1 METETTLNRSADH
14 GAGPDHTYQ
23 DHHSNEHDH
32 DHHHH
37 DHDDDDHDHD
47 HAAGPGEYV
56 RLGVM
61 ALIIIA
67 SLTGWWRSFMDRDW
81 LAFAGTVIG
90 GFPIYKEAWENLLKR
105 RMTMELSMTIALVAA
120 LAIGQFFT
128 AIVIA
133 FFVLFAELLEG
144 YTVGGG
150 RKAIQKLIDALPRQV
165 TVRRDGREQQLSAD
179 SLTPGETIVIRPGER
194 IPVDGIVVKGASFV
208 DQSSITGESLPV
220 EKVESAKVFAGTIN
234 KNGVLEVSVERV
246 GRDTTFGKIIQVVE
260 QAEKSKAPVER
271 IADRLA
277 AGLVY
282 FAFGAAV
289 LTFLVTR
296 NLTATIAVIIVA
308 GACGVAAGTPL
319 AILAGIGSA
328 ARRGIIVKGG
338 LYLEKLAEIDTIVLD
353 KTGTLT
359 LGVPEVT
366 GVHVA
371 NGITEETVLLNAAI
385 AEQHSE
391 HPLGEAIVR
400 AAKNRQLSWPQ
411 YSDLRYVPGKGL
423 SCRDGANQITVG
435 TATFLE
441 ENGVRIDS
449 SGAAL
454 PLLKPGESPVYVARD
469 TTLLGTISLADRL
482 RSEAIQAITELNA
495 QGYRT
500 LLLTGDSTD
509 IATTIGQQLGVEE
522 AKGDLLP
529 EQKLDVI
536 RNLLKGG
543 RKVAMVGDGI
553 NDAPALA
560 EATVGIAMGGGTD
573 VALETADITLM
584 TADLSRLVEVF
595 QIAKR
600 CYRVIM
606 FNFWGTIAVDT
617 MGIALAFLG
626 LLAPIVAALI
636 HVGSEL
642 TFILNS
648 ARLFRSG
655 LAKGRNGEWANG
667 RDGERATG
675 RIDDCHEVA

>member
-1 METETTLNRSADH
+1 MKTTSKTIDSTGHLAEESHRHHPHSH
-14 GAGPDHTYQ
+14 GQ
-23 DHHSNEHDH
+23 DHDHHYDDHEGHDH
-32 DHHHH
+32 DHQTETA
-37 DHDDDDHDHD
+37 D
-47 HAAGPGEYV
+47 YV
-56 RLGVM
+56 RLGLM
-61 ALIIIA
+61 GIIVVA
-67 SLTGWWRSFMDRDW
+67 SLTGWWRPFMNRDW

-90 GFPIYKEAWENLLKR
+90 GFPIYQEAWENLRKR
-105 RMTMELSMTIALVAA
+105 RMTMELSMTIALLSA

-150 RKAIQKLIDALPRQV
+150 RRAIENLINALPRHV
-165 TVRRDGREQQLSAD
+165 TVRRNGQESELKAEELSI
-179 SLTPGETIVIRPGER
+179 GEVIVIRPGER
-194 IPVDGIVVKGASFV
+194 IPVDGTVIKGSSYV
-208 DQSSITGESLPV
+208 DQSSITGESLPI
-220 EKVESAKVFAGTIN
+220 EKTGQSKVFAGTIN

-260 QAEKSKAPVER
+260 QAEKSKAPVQR

-282 FAFGAAV
+282 FALGAAV

-338 LYLEKLAEIDTIVLD
+338 LYLEKLAEIDTIILD

-359 LGVPEVT
+359 MGIPEVT
-366 GVHVA
+366 GIRVA
-371 NGITEETVLLNAAI
+371 DGATEREVLENAAI

-391 HPLGEAIVR
+391 HPIGEAVIRKSR
-400 AAKNRQLSWPQ
+400 AAKVSLRE
-411 YSDLRYVPGKGL
+411 YSDLQYIPGKGVTCL
-423 SCRDGANQITVG
+423 DRGSKVVVG
-435 TATFLE
+435 TRTLLE
-441 ENGVRIDS
+441 ENGIDAN
-449 SGAAL
+449 GAASFQSDT
-454 PLLKPGESPVYVARD
+454 KPGETLVYVGRNK
-469 TTLLGTISLADRL
+469 TVLGALTIADQL
-482 RSEAIQAITELNA
+482 RSEAIQAVDRLKK

-500 LLLTGDSTD
+500 ILLSGDSSE
-509 IATTIGQQLGVEE
+509 AASAIGAQLGVHE
-522 AKGDLLP
+522 AIGNLLP
-529 EQKLDVI
+529 EQKLEKV
-536 RNLLKGG
+536 RELLQQG
-543 RKVAMVGDGI
+543 RKVAMVGDGV

-584 TADLSRLVEVF
+584 TSDLSRLTEVLG
-595 QIAKR
+595 IAKR

-617 MGIALAFLG
+617 LGIILAFCG
-626 LLAPIVAALI
+626 LLAPIIAALI

-642 TFILNS
+642 AFILNS
-648 ARLFRSG
+648 ARLFRSPV
-655 LAKGRNGEWANG
+655 RP
-667 RDGERATG
+667 
-675 RIDDCHEVA
+675 

>member
-1 METETTLNRSADH
+1 MKTSGKTIDSTTHLAEESPHHHPHSHGQFHGHDEHDH
-14 GAGPDHTYQ
+14 EG
-23 DHHSNEHDH
+23 HDH
-32 DHHHH
+32 DHQTGTA
-37 DHDDDDHDHD
+37 D
-47 HAAGPGEYV
+47 YL
-56 RLGVM
+56 RLGLM
-61 ALIIIA
+61 GIIVVA
-67 SLTGWWRSFMDRDW
+67 SLTGWWRPFMNRDW

-90 GFPIYKEAWENLLKR
+90 GFPIYKEAWENLRKR
-105 RMTMELSMTIALVAA
+105 RMTMELSMTIALLAA

-150 RKAIQKLIDALPRQV
+150 RRAIENLINALPRHV
-165 TVRRDGREQQLSAD
+165 TVRRNGQESELKAEELSI
-179 SLTPGETIVIRPGER
+179 GEVIVIRPGER
-194 IPVDGIVVKGASFV
+194 IPVDGTVIKGSSYV
-208 DQSSITGESLPV
+208 DQSSITGESLPI
-220 EKVESAKVFAGTIN
+220 EKTEQSKVFAGTIN

-260 QAEKSKAPVER
+260 EAEKSKAPVQR

-282 FAFGAAV
+282 FALGGAV

-338 LYLEKLAEIDTIVLD
+338 LYLEKLADIDTIVLD

-359 LGVPEVT
+359 MGVPEVT
-366 GVHVA
+366 GIRVA
-371 NGITEETVLLNAAI
+371 DGATENEVLENAAI

-391 HPLGEAIVR
+391 HPIGEAVIR
-400 AAKNRQLSWPQ
+400 KARMAKVSLRDYSHLQ
-411 YSDLRYVPGKGL
+411 YIPGKGVTCIDRG
-423 SCRDGANQITVG
+423 SKIAVG
-435 TATFLE
+435 TRTLLE
-441 ENGVRIDS
+441 ENGINAN
-449 SGAAL
+449 GAASFL
-454 PLLKPGESPVYVARD
+454 SDTKPGETLVYVGRE
-469 TTLLGTISLADRL
+469 TEILGALTIADQL
-482 RSEAIQAITELNA
+482 RSEAIQAVEQLKK

-500 LLLTGDSTD
+500 VLLSGDSSE
-509 IATTIGQQLGVEE
+509 AASAIGIQLGVHE
-522 AKGDLLP
+522 AIGNLLP
-529 EQKLDVI
+529 EQKLEKV
-536 RNLLKGG
+536 REFLQQG
-543 RKVAMVGDGI
+543 RKVAMVGDGV

-584 TADLSRLVEVF
+584 TSDLSRLVEVLN
-595 QIAKR
+595 IAKR
-600 CYRVIM
+600 CYRVIR

-617 MGIALAFLG
+617 LGIVLAFFG
-626 LLAPIVAALI
+626 LLAPIIAALI

-642 TFILNS
+642 AFILNS
-648 ARLFRSG
+648 ARLFRSSV
-655 LAKGRNGEWANG
+655 RP
-667 RDGERATG
+667 
-675 RIDDCHEVA
+675 

>member
-1 METETTLNRSADH
+1 MKTQLAEETLV
-14 GAGPDHTYQ
+14 PDHHPHN
-23 DHHSNEHDH
+23 DHDRHDH
-32 DHHHH
+32 
-37 DHDDDDHDHD
+37 DDHDHD
-47 HAAGPGEYV
+47 HAAGPAEYV

-61 ALIIIA
+61 ALIVVA
-67 SLTGWWRSFMDRDW
+67 SLIGWWRPFMNRDW
-81 LAFAGTVIG
+81 LAFAGTIIG

-105 RMTMELSMTIALVAA
+105 RMTMELSMTIALLSA

-150 RKAIQKLIDALPRQV
+150 RRAIEQLLNTLPRRV
-165 TVRRDGREQQLSAD
+165 TVRRNGEESELSAEELALGD
-179 SLTPGETIVIRPGER
+179 TIVIRPGER
-194 IPVDGIVVKGASFV
+194 IPVDGVVNKGSSYV

-220 EKVESAKVFAGTIN
+220 EKTEQSKVFAGTIN

-260 QAEKSKAPVER
+260 QAEKSKAPVQR

-282 FAFGAAV
+282 FALAAAV
-289 LTFLVTR
+289 LTFIVTH
-296 NLTATIAVIIVA
+296 NLTSTIAVIIVA

-328 ARRGIIVKGG
+328 ARRGIVVKGG

-359 LGVPEVT
+359 MGVPAVT
-366 GVHVA
+366 GIRAVDGA
-371 NGITEETVLLNAAI
+371 TDRDVLESAAI

-400 AAKNRQLSWPQ
+400 KARAEQLSVSEYSGLQ
-411 YSDLRYVPGKGL
+411 YIPGKGL
-423 SCRDGANQITVG
+423 ICFFAGSKIVVG
-435 TATFLE
+435 TRALLE
-441 ENGVRIDS
+441 ENGVSFDPKSLENGI
-449 SGAAL
+449 
-454 PLLKPGESPVYVARD
+454 KPGETLVFVGRD
-469 TTLLGTISLADRL
+469 LRLLGSLTVADRL
-482 RSEAIQAITELNA
+482 RDEAIDAVAELK
-495 QGYRT
+495 QKGYRT
-500 LLLTGDSTD
+500 VLLTGDSSE
-509 IATTIGQQLGVEE
+509 AASAIGDRLGVHE
-522 AKGDLLP
+522 AIGDLLP
-529 EQKLDVI
+529 DEKLQKI
-536 RNLLKGG
+536 RDLLRRGH
-543 RKVAMVGDGI
+543 KVAMVGDGI

-584 TADLSRLVEVF
+584 TSDLSRLVEVLD
-595 QIAKR
+595 IAKR
-600 CYRVIM
+600 CYGVIM

-617 MGIALAFLG
+617 AGIMLAFFG

-642 TFILNS
+642 AFILNS
-648 ARLFRSG
+648 ARLFRSR
-655 LAKGRNGEWANG
+655 LQE
-667 RDGERATG
+667 
-675 RIDDCHEVA
+675 H

>member
-1 METETTLNRSADH
+1 MRTETVDREVAPAQN
-14 GAGPDHTYQ
+14 Q
-23 DHHSNEHDH
+23 
-32 DHHHH
+32 
-37 DHDDDDHDHD
+37 HDHD
-47 HAAGPGEYV
+47 HAEDQHEHDEPDHDHASGVGEYV
-56 RLGVM
+56 RLGIM
-61 ALIIIA
+61 ALIVIV
-67 SLTGWWRSFMDRDW
+67 SLTGWWRPIMNRDW

-105 RMTMELSMTIALVAA
+105 RMTMELSMTIALVSA

-144 YTVGGG
+144 YTVGSG
-150 RKAIQKLIDALPRQV
+150 RKAIEKLIDALPRRV
-165 TVRRDGREQQLSAD
+165 TVRRNGQESELAADELSV
-179 SLTPGETIVIRPGER
+179 GEVIVIRPGER
-194 IPVDGIVVKGASFV
+194 IPVDGTVIKGTSFV
-208 DQSSITGESLPV
+208 DQSSITGESLPI
-220 EKVESAKVFAGTIN
+220 EKVEQTKVFAGTIN
-234 KNGVLEVSVERV
+234 KNGVLEVRVERV

-260 QAEKSKAPVER
+260 QAEKSKAPVQR

-282 FAFGAAV
+282 FALAAAI

-338 LYLEKLAEIDTIVLD
+338 LYLEKLVEIDTIVLD

-359 LGVPEVT
+359 IGVPEVT
-366 GVHVA
+366 GIRTVGTA
-371 NGITEETVLLNAAI
+371 TESDVLQNAAT

-400 AAKNRQLSWPQ
+400 KAKSRKLALRE
-411 YSDLRYVPGKGL
+411 YSDLRYTPGKGL
-423 SCRDGANQITVG
+423 TCFDGGSRIMVG
-435 TATFLE
+435 SRTFLE
-441 ENGVRIDS
+441 E
-449 SGAAL
+449 SGIRFDANASASAFEEL
-454 PLLKPGESPVYVARD
+454 SPGETVVYVGRD
-469 TTLLGTISLADRL
+469 TVLLGAMTLADQL
-482 RSEAIQAITELNA
+482 RREAIQAVTELKA

-500 LLLTGDSTD
+500 VLLTGDSTKV
-509 IATTIGQQLGVEE
+509 AAAIGAQLGVDE
-522 AKGDLLP
+522 AIGDLLP
-529 EQKLDVI
+529 EQKLEKV
-536 RNLLKGG
+536 RELLKQG
-543 RKVAMVGDGI
+543 RKVAMVGDGV

-584 TADLSRLVEVF
+584 TSDLSRLTEVF
-595 QIAKR
+595 RIARR

-617 MGIALAFLG
+617 LGIALAFFG
-626 LLAPIVAALI
+626 LLAPIIAALI
-636 HVGSEL
+636 HVTSEL
-642 TFILNS
+642 AFILNS
-648 ARLFRSG
+648 ARLFRTAGRSTDQ
-655 LAKGRNGEWANG
+655 LA
-667 RDGERATG
+667 
-675 RIDDCHEVA
+675 

>member
-1 METETTLNRSADH
+1 
-14 GAGPDHTYQ
+14 
-23 DHHSNEHDH
+23 
-32 DHHHH
+32 
-37 DHDDDDHDHD
+37 
-47 HAAGPGEYV
+47 
-56 RLGVM
+56 
-61 ALIIIA
+61 
-67 SLTGWWRSFMDRDW
+67 MDRDW
-81 LAFAGTVIG
+81 LAFAGTIIG
-90 GFPIYKEAWENLLKR
+90 GLPIYKEAWENLLKR
-105 RMTMELSMTIALVAA
+105 RMTMELSMTIALVSA

-144 YTVGGG
+144 YTVGSG
-150 RKAIQKLIDALPRQV
+150 RKAIEKLIDALPRRV
-165 TVRRDGREQQLSAD
+165 TVRRNGQESELAAEELSV
-179 SLTPGETIVIRPGER
+179 GEIIVIRPGER
-194 IPVDGIVVKGASFV
+194 IPVDGVVAKGTSYV
-208 DQSSITGESLPV
+208 DQSSITGESLPI
-220 EKVESAKVFAGTIN
+220 EKLESAKVFAGTIN
-234 KNGVLEVSVERV
+234 KNGVLEVRVERV

-296 NLTATIAVIIVA
+296 NLTSTIAVIIVA

-359 LGVPEVT
+359 LGIPEVT
-366 GVHVA
+366 RVHSA
-371 NGITEETVLLNAAI
+371 NGVSEETVLLNAAI

-400 AAKNRQLSWPQ
+400 TAKDRKLALRQ

-423 SCRDGANQITVG
+423 TCRDGANQITVG

-441 ENGVRIDS
+441 ENGIRIANALAGGQPLK
-449 SGAAL
+449 SGETL
-454 PLLKPGESPVYVARD
+454 VYVGRD

-482 RSEAIQAITELNA
+482 RKEAIQTITELKG

-500 LLLTGDSTD
+500 LLLTGDSTEV
-509 IATTIGQQLGVEE
+509 AATIGQQLGVDE

-529 EQKLDVI
+529 EQKVEII
-536 RNLLKGG
+536 RNLLKEG

-584 TADLSRLVEVF
+584 TADLSRLSDVF
-595 QIAKR
+595 GIAKG

-606 FNFWGTIAVDT
+606 FNFWGTIVVDT
-617 MGIALAFLG
+617 LGIALAFMG
-626 LLAPIVAALI
+626 LLAPIIAALI
-636 HVGSEL
+636 HVVSEL
-642 TFILNS
+642 AFILNS
-648 ARLFRSG
+648 ARLFR
-655 LAKGRNGEWANG
+655 
-667 RDGERATG
+667 RA
-675 RIDDCHEVA
+675 